1 MVRICSRGTYLA
13 NLPPVPTDPSG
24 DIPLTHLSG
33 AELPLDDWLT
43 TFHLAV
49 AVLDPYEYESAWLLD
64 TAGRI
69 LTTFTGA
76 DARVG
81 FVVTASPEDAKEFLG
96 PWADRLFALCD
107 PDKAF
112 VKSLGLETLPAFVH
126 LGLDASLLGSAE
138 GWDPGAWHDVS
149 ENLAKVMSWKGPDI
163 PAPGDP
169 KPYAG
174 APAV

>member
-1 MVRICSRGTYLA
+1 M
-13 NLPPVPTDPSG
+13 PKDPAG
-24 DIPLTHLSG
+24 DTPLTHLSG
-33 AELPLDDWLT
+33 VERPLDDWLT

-49 AVLDPYEYESAWLLD
+49 VVLDPYEYESAWLLD

-69 LTTFTGA
+69 LTTFREA

-81 FVVTASPEDAKEFLG
+81 FVVTASPEDAKQFLG

-112 VKSLGLETLPAFVH
+112 VRSLGLETLPAFVH
-126 LGLDASLLGSAE
+126 LGLDGSLLGSAE
-138 GWDPGAWHDVS
+138 GWEPLAWREVAD
-149 ENLAKVMSWKGPDI
+149 NLARSMKWKGPDI

-169 KPYAG
+169 RPYAG

>member
-1 MVRICSRGTYLA
+1 M
-13 NLPPVPTDPSG
+13 PTDPAG
-24 DIPLTHLSG
+24 DVPLTHLSG
-33 AELPLDDWLT
+33 ATHPLDDWLT

-49 AVLDPYEYESAWLLD
+49 VVVDPYEYESAWLLE

-76 DARVG
+76 DVRVG
-81 FVVTASPEDAKEFLG
+81 FVVTAPPAEAKEFLG
-96 PWADRLFALCD
+96 PWADQLFALCD

-112 VKSLGLETLPAFVH
+112 VRSLGLETLPALVH
-126 LGLDASLLGSAE
+126 IGLDGSLLGSAE
-138 GWDPGAWHDVS
+138 GWDPVAWRAVVD
-149 ENLAKVMSWKGPDI
+149 NLAKAMWWKAPDI

-174 APAV
+174 APAI

>member
-1 MVRICSRGTYLA
+1 M
-13 NLPPVPTDPSG
+13 
-24 DIPLTHLSG
+24 PLTHLTG
-33 AELPLDDWLT
+33 VERPLDDWLT

-49 AVLDPYEYESAWLLD
+49 AVLDPYEYESAWLLE

-69 LTTFTGA
+69 LTSFAGA

-81 FVVTASPEDAKEFLG
+81 FVVTASPEDATTFLG

-112 VKSLGLETLPAFVH
+112 VKSLGLDTLPAIVH
-126 LGLDASLLGSAE
+126 LGLDGTVLGSAE
-138 GWDPGAWHDVS
+138 GWDPDAWRVVID
-149 ENLAKVMSWKGPDI
+149 NLARSMSWTAPDI

-169 KPYAG
+169 APYAG

>member
-1 MVRICSRGTYLA
+1 M
-13 NLPPVPTDPSG
+13 PTDPAG
-24 DIPLTHLSG
+24 DVTLTHLSG
-33 AELPLDDWLT
+33 VELPLDDWLT

-49 AVLDPYEYESAWLLD
+49 AVLDPYEYESAWLLE

-69 LTTFTGA
+69 LETFTGA

-81 FVVTASPEDAKEFLG
+81 FIVTAGPDAAKEFLG

-112 VKSLGLETLPAFVH
+112 VKSMGLETLPAFVH
-126 LGLDASLLGSAE
+126 IGIDGTLLGSAE
-138 GWDPGAWHDVS
+138 GWDPLAWRQVAA
-149 ENLAKVMSWKGPDI
+149 NLAKIMSWKAPEI

-169 KPYAG
+169 APYAG

>member
-1 MVRICSRGTYLA
+1 M
-13 NLPPVPTDPSG
+13 PTDP
-24 DIPLTHLSG
+24 DRDVTLIHLSG
-33 AELPLDDWLT
+33 AEHPLDDWLT

-49 AVLDPYEYESAWLLD
+49 VVLDPYTYESAWLLE

-69 LTTFTGA
+69 MQQFIGA
-76 DARVG
+76 DVRVG
-81 FVVTASPEDAKEFLG
+81 FLVTAPPDEAKEFLG

-112 VKSLGLETLPAFVH
+112 VKSVGLETLPALVH
-126 LGLDASLLGSAE
+126 IGIDGSLLGSAE
-138 GWDPGAWHDVS
+138 GWDPVAWRAVVD
-149 ENLAKVMSWKGPDI
+149 NLAKAMSWKAPDV

-169 KPYAG
+169 RPYAG

>member
-1 MVRICSRGTYLA
+1 M
-13 NLPPVPTDPSG
+13 PTDPAG
-24 DIPLTHLSG
+24 DVTLTHLSG
-33 AELPLDDWLT
+33 VELPLDDWLT

-49 AVLDPYEYESAWLLD
+49 AVLDPYEYESAWLLE

-69 LTTFTGA
+69 LETFTGA

-81 FVVTASPEDAKEFLG
+81 FIVTADPDAAKEFLG

-107 PDKAF
+107 PDKAL
-112 VKSLGLETLPAFVH
+112 VKSMGLETLPAFIH
-126 LGLDASLLGSAE
+126 IGIDGTLLGSAE
-138 GWDPGAWHDVS
+138 GWDPLAWRQVAD
-149 ENLAKVMSWKGPDI
+149 NLAKVMSWKAPDI

-169 KPYAG
+169 APYAG

>member
-1 MVRICSRGTYLA
+1 M
-13 NLPPVPTDPSG
+13 PTDPAG
-24 DIPLTHLSG
+24 DVPLIHLSG
-33 AELPLDDWLT
+33 VEHPLDAWLT

-49 AVLDPYEYESAWLLD
+49 AVLDPYAYESAWLLE

-81 FVVTASPEDAKEFLG
+81 FVVTATPDDARQFVG
-96 PWADRLFALCD
+96 PWADQLFVLCD
-107 PDKAF
+107 PEKAF
-112 VKSLGLETLPAFVH
+112 VKSLGLDTLPALVH
-126 LGLDASLLGSAE
+126 LGLDGSLLGSAE
-138 GWDPGAWHDVS
+138 GWDPLAWRAVID
-149 ENLAKVMSWKGPDI
+149 NLAKAMSWKGPDI
-163 PAPGDP
+163 PAEGDP

>member
-1 MVRICSRGTYLA
+1 M
-13 NLPPVPTDPSG
+13 PTDPSR
-24 DIPLTHLSG
+24 DIELTHLSG
-33 AELPLDDWLT
+33 VQAPLDDWLT

-49 AVLDPYEYESAWLLD
+49 AVLDPYEYESAWLLE

-76 DARVG
+76 DVRVG
-81 FVVTASPEDAKEFLG
+81 FLVTAAPEDAKEFLG

-107 PDKAF
+107 PDKAL
-112 VKSLGLETLPAFVH
+112 VKSLELEALPALVH
-126 LGLDASLLGSAE
+126 LGIDGTLLGSAE
-138 GWDPGAWHDVS
+138 GWDPVQWRDVAD
-149 ENLAKVMSWKGPDI
+149 NLAKIMSWKAPDI

-169 KPYAG
+169 KPYEG

>member
-1 MVRICSRGTYLA
+1 M
-13 NLPPVPTDPSG
+13 PTDPAG
-24 DIPLTHLSG
+24 DVPLTHLSG
-33 AELPLDDWLT
+33 VERPLDDWLT

-49 AVLDPYEYESAWLLD
+49 AVLDPYAYESAWLLE

-81 FVVTASPEDAKEFLG
+81 FVITATPEDAKTFVG
-96 PWADRLFALCD
+96 PWADRLFVLCD

-126 LGLDASLLGSAE
+126 LGLDGSLLGSAE
-138 GWDPGAWHDVS
+138 GWDPVAWRAVAD
-149 ENLAKVMSWKGPDI
+149 NLAKAMSWKGPEI
-163 PAPGDP
+163 PAPSDP

-174 APAV
+174 APAF

>member
-1 MVRICSRGTYLA
+1 M
-13 NLPPVPTDPSG
+13 
-24 DIPLTHLSG
+24 PLTHLTG
-33 AELPLDDWLT
+33 VERPLDDWLT

-49 AVLDPYEYESAWLLD
+49 AVLDPYKYESAWLLE

-69 LTTFTGA
+69 LTTFSEA

-81 FVVTASPEDAKEFLG
+81 FVITASPEDAKEFLG

-107 PDKAF
+107 PDKQF
-112 VKSLGLETLPAFVH
+112 VKSLDLETLPAFVH
-126 LGLDASLLGSAE
+126 LGLDGSLLGAAE
-138 GWDPGAWHDVS
+138 GWDPAAWREVAA
-149 ENLAKVMSWKGPDI
+149 NLAKAMSWKGPDI

>member
-1 MVRICSRGTYLA
+1 M
-13 NLPPVPTDPSG
+13 PTDPAG
-24 DIPLTHLSG
+24 DVPLTHLSG
-33 AELPLDDWLT
+33 AEHPLDDWLT

-49 AVLDPYEYESAWLLD
+49 VILDPYEYESAWLLE

-76 DARVG
+76 DVRVG
-81 FVVTASPEDAKEFLG
+81 FVVTAPPAEAKEFLG

-112 VKSLGLETLPAFVH
+112 VKSLGLETLPSLVH
-126 LGLDASLLGSAE
+126 IGLDGSLLGSAE
-138 GWDPGAWHDVS
+138 GWDPAAWRAVVD
-149 ENLAKVMSWKGPDI
+149 NLAKAMWWKAPEI

>member
-1 MVRICSRGTYLA
+1 M
-13 NLPPVPTDPSG
+13 PKDPSG
-24 DIPLTHLSG
+24 DITLTHLSG

-69 LTTFTGA
+69 LTTFAGA

-81 FVVTASPEDAKEFLG
+81 FIVTASPEDAKEFLG

-107 PDKAF
+107 PDKAL
-112 VKSLGLETLPAFVH
+112 VKSLELETLPAFVH

-138 GWDPGAWHDVS
+138 GWDPAAWHEVS
-149 ENLAKVMSWKGPDI
+149 ENLAKAMSWKGPDI

-169 KPYAG
+169 KPYTG